1 MALTFYYGSGSPF
14 AWRVWLALEHK
25 GIAYVQKTLSFDA
38 GDLKRPEFR
47 ALNPRGK
54 VPVIV
59 DDDFALYESAG
70 ILDYLE
76 DRWPEAPPLLSRDL
90 RQRAVQRRMVR
101 EVDQYV
107 APAVGR
113 LGEAVMSGSPES
125 RTPEKIAAAQAELQ
139 GELARWE
146 TALAGDHLAGAL
158 SAADFSLYPCVAIIE
173 RFAARRPELLAR
185 VPAGPGVSAWM
196 RRMAD
201 LPVVRKTWPPHW
213 R

>member
-25 GIAYVQKTLSFDA
+25 GIAYAQKTLSFDA

-59 DDDFALYESAG
+59 DDGFALYESAA
-70 ILDYLE
+70 IVDYIE
-76 DRWPEAPPLLSRDL
+76 DRWPQAPLFSREL

-113 LGEAVMSGSPES
+113 LGEAVMSGPPENRS
-125 RTPEKIAAAQAELQ
+125 TEKIAAARAEVQAELV
-139 GELARWE
+139 RWE

-158 SAADFSLYPCVAIIE
+158 SAADFSLYPCLAIIE
-173 RFAARRPELLAR
+173 RYAARRPELLPE
-185 VPAGPGVSAWM
+185 VPAGPGISRWM
-196 RRMAD
+196 RRMAE
-201 LPVVRKTWPPHW
+201 LPVVQKTWPPHW